1 MSKNARVRIIQ
12 RKTYKALGFEVVSN
26 WREKAEYG
34 GRTSH
39 KTVARIATVK
49 DYLLVQPNTQ
59 KNLWL
64 KIDLTLNR
72 LLKDGEI
79 TNLDKAKLEK
89 RFADFCPRSVSS
101 MPVPTKPPITLQ
113 SVREKYGL

>member
-1 MSKNARVRIIQ
+1 MSKNARIREIK
-12 RKTYKALGFEVVSN
+12 RTGYRSFGLEVVSN

-34 GRTSH
+34 GKTNH

-64 KIDLTLNR
+64 KIDFTLNR

-79 TNLDKAKLEK
+79 TNLDKSKIEQ
-89 RFADFCPRSVSS
+89 RFADFCPRPILS
-101 MPVPTKPPITLQ
+101 MPVSSKPPITLQ

>member
-1 MSKNARVRIIQ
+1 MSKNARVRRIQ
-12 RKTYKALGFEVVSN
+12 RTGYSSLGFEVVSN
-26 WREKAEYG
+26 WRERAEYG
-34 GRTSH
+34 GKTNH
-39 KTVARIATVK
+39 KTVARISTVK
-49 DYLLVQPNTQ
+49 DYLLVQPNAQ

-79 TNLDKAKLEK
+79 TNLEKSKIEK
-89 RFADFCPRSVSS
+89 RFAEFCPRPIAS

>member
-34 GRTSH
+34 GKTNH
-39 KTVARIATVK
+39 KSVARIATVK
-49 DYLLVQPNTQ
+49 DYSLVRPNAQ

-72 LLKDGEI
+72 LLKSGEI
-79 TNLDKAKLEK
+79 TNLDKTKLEK
-89 RFADFCPRSVSS
+89 RFADFCPRPVPS

>member
-26 WREKAEYG
+26 WREKAEFG
-34 GRTSH
+34 GKNNH

-49 DYLLVQPNTQ
+49 DYLLVKPNTQ

-64 KIDLTLNR
+64 NIDLTLNR

-79 TNLDKAKLEK
+79 TNLDKSKIEK
-89 RFADFCPRSVSS
+89 RFAEFCPRPILSA
-101 MPVPTKPPITLQ
+101 PVPTKPPITLQ

>member
-26 WREKAEYG
+26 WRERAEYG
-34 GRTSH
+34 GRTNH

-49 DYLLVQPNTQ
+49 DYLLVQPNAQ

-72 LLKDGEI
+72 LLKSGEI
-79 TNLDKAKLEK
+79 TNLDKSKIEQ
-89 RFADFCPRSVSS
+89 RFAEFCPRPILSLPVSI
-101 MPVPTKPPITLQ
+101 KPPITLQ

>member
-26 WREKAEYG
+26 WREKAEFG
-34 GRTSH
+34 GKNNH

-49 DYLLVQPNTQ
+49 DYLLVKPNTQ

-64 KIDLTLNR
+64 NIDLTLNR

-79 TNLDKAKLEK
+79 TNLDKSKIEK
-89 RFADFCPRSVSS
+89 RFTEFCPRPILSS
-101 MPVPTKPPITLQ
+101 PVPTKPPITLQ

>member
-1 MSKNARVRIIQ
+1 MSKNARVRVIQ

-34 GRTSH
+34 GRTNH

-49 DYLLVQPNTQ
+49 DYSLVRPNTQ

-64 KIDLTLNR
+64 KIDFTLNR

-79 TNLDKAKLEK
+79 TKLDKSKIEQ
-89 RFADFCPRSVSS
+89 RFAEFCPRPVAS
-101 MPVPTKPPITLQ
+101 MPVSSKPPITLQ